1 MKENYSYSDQE
12 YKAGGNGTIVDAIYH
27 KAKSP
32 LDIGNRYI
40 ETLPYP
46 LTDIQEI
53 ARHYDVG
60 LHTYASSD
68 RKKSRQDR
76 RFLVNQL
83 RVVRV
88 ALPFEQDLEMEFYRT
103 LCESYR
109 LRTPCEFFVD
119 GERQC
124 RLQGDVSEAANTGF
138 NMLGFSGCGK
148 SSAVRLL
155 TSRYPQVIR
164 HHINGEIS
172 TQIVY
177 LVVSCQPNSNFSALY
192 SSIGRAID
200 MALRTDVYQKEID
213 KIRTLAGKM
222 NKIVALI
229 ETFGIGTI
237 ILDEIQLIDFSN
249 TKESSFEALMVITN
263 ETKMAFCVVG
273 TIEAYVKMFKKQRT
287 ARRLGREIN
296 ASYYCQN
303 KKYYQFVLG
312 KLFQYQW
319 FDKPIALTDELVEA
333 FYEETKG
340 IIDQTVSLYIA
351 VQDEY
356 LKTNQKTVTPEFIAT
371 VSKRRYP
378 NLKALLERIDEPDIQ
393 AQIDKIMCESK
404 KKQEEELNLARQK
417 QMMEQIVDETAEID
431 ISSLIRRTIA
441 TIRIVT
447 EKYDES
453 EIENSCKKVAANTSA
468 KDIDEENFCRR
479 VFDFLQTSKI
489 PEPRK
494 KTTKKKG
501 NHDDMLK
508 SIFEDCCDTL

>member
-1 MKENYSYSDQE
+1 MKESYSYSDQE
-12 YKAGGNGTIVDAIYH
+12 YTVGGNGTVVDAIYH

-32 LDIGNRYI
+32 IDIGNRYI
-40 ETLPYP
+40 EALPYP
-46 LTDIQEI
+46 LIDIQEI
-53 ARHYDVG
+53 ARHYEVG
-60 LHTYASSD
+60 LHTHVSSE
-68 RKKSRQDR
+68 RKLSRLDR

-83 RVVRV
+83 RMVRV
-88 ALPFEQDLEMEFYRT
+88 ALPFEQELEMEFYRT

-109 LRTPCEFFVD
+109 LRIPREFYAD
-119 GERQC
+119 GERQH

-148 SSAVRLL
+148 SSAIRLL

-164 HHINGEIS
+164 HHIGEEIY

-177 LVVSCQPNSNFSALY
+177 LTVSCQPNSNFSALY

-200 MALRTDVYQKEID
+200 LALCTDIYQKEIE

-222 NKIVALI
+222 NKVVTLI

-249 TKESSFEALMVITN
+249 TKEASFEALMVITN

-273 TIEAYVKMFKKQRT
+273 TTEAYVKMFKKQRT

-296 ASYYCQN
+296 ASYYCEN
-303 KKYYQFVLG
+303 KKYFRFVLS
-312 KLFQYQW
+312 KLFEYQW
-319 FDKPIALTDELVEA
+319 FDEPIELTDKLVDA
-333 FYEETKG
+333 FYAETKG

-356 LKTNQKTVTPEFIAT
+356 LKTNQKSITPTFIAA

-378 NLKALLERIDEPDIQ
+378 NLKPLLERIYEPDIQ
-393 AQIDKIMCESK
+393 AQIDRIMLESK
-404 KKQEEELNLARQK
+404 KQQETELSLAKQQ
-417 QMMEQIVDETAEID
+417 QTMQQIIDNTTEID

-441 TIRIVT
+441 SIRMVT
-447 EKYDES
+447 EKYDEA
-453 EIENSCKKVAANTSA
+453 EIERSCKKVAANTSA
-468 KDIDEENFCRR
+468 MDINDDDFCRK

-489 PEPRK
+489 PTPQK
-494 KTTKKKG
+494 KVKKK
-501 NHDDMLK
+501 NDKHADMLK
-508 SIFEDCCDTL
+508 SLLESIDI